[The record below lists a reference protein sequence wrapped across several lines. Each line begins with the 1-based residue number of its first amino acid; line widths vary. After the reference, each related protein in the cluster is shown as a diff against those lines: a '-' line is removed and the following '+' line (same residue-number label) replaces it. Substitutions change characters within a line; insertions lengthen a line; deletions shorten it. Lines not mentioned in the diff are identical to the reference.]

1 MEKLKKNQV
10 RKILN
15 TMILN
20 RRNSLR
26 NKVLIIKDHSQMKT
40 LIVRYVILEMDAG
53 HIIIS
58 YLKFKLDNTE
68 LQKLFLESIM
78 MLLLIYGVM
87 LAWSSNLLQETF
99 CSIHDLAKIIKRMM
113 ITQRCSLKCL
123 DQCLRSS
130 LCKEICLI
138 IISNK
143 IQQQEN
149 IFLEEFK
156 TLNKLDSE
164 KF

>member
-1 MEKLKKNQV
+1 MEKLKKNQE
-10 RKILN
+10 RRILN
-15 TMILN
+15 MMILN
-20 RRNSLR
+20 KKNLLR
-26 NKVLIIKDHSQMKT
+26 NKVLIIKDHSQMKI
-40 LIVRYVILEMDAG
+40 LIVKSVILEMDAG

-68 LQKLFLESIM
+68 HQKLFLESIM

-99 CSIHDLAKIIKRMM
+99 CSIHDLVKIIKRMM
-113 ITQRCSLKCL
+113 ITQHYSLKCL

-130 LCKEICLI
+130 LCKVICLI

-143 IQQQEN
+143 IHQLEN